1 MTTDDGLQ
9 VVFGAGPIGRA
20 IVSELSDRGSRVRV
34 VNRSGVSDLPHEVDI
49 VTGDASNSEFASKAC
64 EEASVVYFALNPPY
78 TSWPELFPPLQQ
90 AVLQG
95 ASEAGAR
102 LVAMEN
108 LYGYGPVSGSLTEN
122 LPLTATGKKGRT
134 RARMANELMEA
145 HKAGRVEVAI
155 GRASDFFGPYGL
167 VSHVGE
173 RLFYPALNGKKAQF
187 IAGIDTPHTYTF
199 TRDIGRAL
207 VTLGV
212 SEEAVGQAWHIP
224 SPPTLTT
231 REFASLVFRE
241 AGTELRVS
249 VMPRFVLHALG
260 LVNPIVRE
268 MKEVLHEFDEPFIV
282 DHSKFADKFGVEATP
297 HEEAIRTTLEWY
309 RANPRA

>member
-9 VVFGAGPIGRA
+9 VVFGAGPIGRSV
-20 IVSELSDRGSRVRV
+20 VSELSDRGSRVRV
-34 VNRSGVSDLPHEVDI
+34 VNRSGVSDLPHEVDV

-64 EEASVVYFALNPPY
+64 EGASVVYFILNPPY

-95 ASEAGAR
+95 ASAAGAR

-108 LYGYGPVSGSLTEN
+108 LYGYGPVSGSLTEK
-122 LPLTATGKKGRT
+122 LPLAATGKKGRT

-173 RLFYPALNGKKAQF
+173 RLF
-187 IAGIDTPHTYTF
+187 
-199 TRDIGRAL
+199 TR
-207 VTLGV
+207 
-212 SEEAVGQAWHIP
+212 P
-224 SPPTLTT
+224 
-231 REFASLVFRE
+231 
-241 AGTELRVS
+241 
-249 VMPRFVLHALG
+249 
-260 LVNPIVRE
+260 
-268 MKEVLHEFDEPFIV
+268 
-282 DHSKFADKFGVEATP
+282 
-297 HEEAIRTTLEWY
+297 
-309 RANPRA
+309 